1 MKQSLAIESERQ
13 NTNHSHLAVS
23 NVSPVSQT
31 FVDNRESTELQRQLM
46 AKMVSSPQ
54 VIAQR
59 RFREQINSSSRM
71 LAQRQHV
78 AKMSGNAVQR
88 VEGEEELLQGKFSV
102 AQRVEEEELIQ
113 GQFSPIQRV
122 EEEELLQ
129 GKFDT
134 AQRVEEEELLQGKF
148 DTAQRA
154 PAPEEK
160 TNNTGLPDNLKQG
173 IENLSGMSMDN
184 VKVHYN
190 SSKPA
195 QLNALAYA
203 QGTDIHLGAGQ
214 EKHLPHEAW
223 HVVQQAQG
231 RVKPTMQMKDGVPVN
246 DDQALEHE
254 ADVMGAKAVQRIS
267 IAENME
273 ETRLQSNAGFKT
285 SLAASIA
292 VSKNY
297 QAYIPNKLTGSLG
310 PTLQARFDPEDL
322 AAMKKVAK
330 GDKTLTKVL
339 NELIEIHDRFP
350 EDINYGVSAKE
361 GHAAI
366 NEGGKPQVVVK
377 DERWEWSKKIKN
389 LFNAYGMDH
398 DIKRQSMIIHE
409 LTHIAE
415 MMANYQPDEEG
426 WSEEE
431 KPKSDK
437 ELAVWM
443 SPPKDVLEKVDWDGL
458 RSSLA
463 KTDFDNDLKKYIGQR
478 LDYAYAFDWETPTV
492 LTELNYF
499 LKAKGK
505 SGNAFFNSV
514 SGYVD
519 MFRVS
524 RKKRKK

>member
-1 MKQSLAIESERQ
+1 MRQSLPVKLVRQ
-13 NTNHSHLAVS
+13 QKSRSYPTVS
-23 NVSPVSQT
+23 NTSPVSQT
-31 FVDNRESTELQRQLM
+31 FVDNRASTTIRRQLNSKIENSPQLIAQRQLSNQIHNSPRMIAHRQQM
-46 AKMVSSPQ
+46 AA
-54 VIAQR
+54 I
-59 RFREQINSSSRM
+59 
-71 LAQRQHV
+71 
-78 AKMSGNAVQR
+78 SGGVKQR
-88 VEGEEELLQGKFSV
+88 VEGEEGCLQGRFN
-102 AQRVEEEELIQ
+102 
-113 GQFSPIQRV
+113 PIQRV

-129 GKFDT
+129 GQFNATQLAKVS
-134 AQRVEEEELLQGKF
+134 AGK
-148 DTAQRA
+148 QN
-154 PAPEEK
+154 K
-160 TNNTGLPDNLKQG
+160 TGLPDNLKQG
-173 IENLSGMSMDN
+173 IESLSGMSMDN

-190 SSKPA
+190 SSKPS

-203 QGTDIHLGAGQ
+203 QGTDIYLGAGQ

-231 RVKPTMQMKDGVPVN
+231 RVRPTIQMKDWEMVN
-246 DDQALEHE
+246 NDQGLERE
-254 ADVMGAKAVQRIS
+254 ADVMGERAVQRTS
-267 IAENME
+267 IAANLA
-273 ETRLQSNAGFKT
+273 TISLQSNADLR
-285 SLAASIA
+285 SMLATTVDVSENFPTYMPNA
-292 VSKNY
+292 V
-297 QAYIPNKLTGSLG
+297 TGSLG
-310 PTLQARFDPEDL
+310 TTLQARFDPEDL
-322 AAMKKVAK
+322 AAMKEVAK
-330 GDKTLTKVL
+330 GDKALTKVL

-377 DERWEWSKKIKN
+377 DERWGWSKKIKN

-443 SPPKDVLEKVDWDGL
+443 SPPQEVLEKVDWDGL

-463 KTDFDNDLKKYIGQR
+463 KTDFDSDLKKYIGQR